1 VVYGSPYEELKVSFL
16 DEMEIVMTRWQ
27 GPTLI
32 GGDLNL
38 VRNQGEKN
46 NGVVNFNLVSIFN
59 EWINRWG
66 LIEIKDPV
74 RSFS

>member
-1 VVYGSPYEELKVSFL
+1 MVYGSPYEELKVSFL
-16 DEMEIVMTRWQ
+16 DEMEMVMTRWQ

-46 NGVVNFNLVSIFN
+46 NAVVNFNLVSIFN

>member
-16 DEMEIVMTRWQ
+16 DEMEMVMTRWQ

-66 LIEIKDPV
+66 LIEIKDSV

>member
-16 DEMEIVMTRWQ
+16 DEMEMVMTRWQ

>member
-16 DEMEIVMTRWQ
+16 DEMEMVMTRWQ

-46 NGVVNFNLVSIFN
+46 NAVVNFNLVSIFN